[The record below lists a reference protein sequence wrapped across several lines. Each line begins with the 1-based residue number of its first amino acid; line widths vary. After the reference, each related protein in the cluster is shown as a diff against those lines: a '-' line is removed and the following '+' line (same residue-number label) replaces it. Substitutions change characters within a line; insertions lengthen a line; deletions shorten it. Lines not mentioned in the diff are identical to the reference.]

1 MKPLNIHEK
10 LFAKKVRKLA
20 AYETKL
26 SSTRLS
32 HPMIKYNRPILK
44 LLVEAKNRDSRKAD
58 SKAV

>member
-1 MKPLNIHEK
+1 MKNYLQ
-10 LFAKKVRKLA
+10 KKVRKLA